1 MKIKV
6 LEPLGIPQTDLEK
19 KLTAAV
25 GNKAELVFYPDRKT
39 DIPTLVDRCQDADAV
54 VLSNFPFPAEVIQA
68 SPVLKYICVAF
79 TGFDHIDMEAAKER
93 GIQVANA
100 SGYSTVAVAEL
111 VFGLTLNLLRKLP
124 AADQAVRA
132 GKNSQGLIGLE
143 LAGRTFGI
151 IGLGHIGSQVAQIAQ
166 AFGCKVLAYN
176 RSHKDIP
183 GVNQV
188 PLDQVLAESDI
199 ISIHLPVNVETRG
212 FINANRLAQ
221 MKSSALLINCAR
233 GPIVDE
239 LALAEALRQGR
250 LAGAGIDVFDIEPP
264 LPEDHPLIQAPNCIL
279 TPHVGFLSLEA
290 MYKRADIVADNLRS
304 WLAGD
309 PLNLVN

>member
-79 TGFDHIDMEAAKER
+79 TGFDHVDMEAAKQR

-111 VFGLTLNLLRKLP
+111 VFGLTLSLLRKLP
-124 AADQAVRA
+124 AADRAVRT
-132 GKNSQGLIGLE
+132 GKSSHGLMGLE

>member
-79 TGFDHIDMEAAKER
+79 TGFDHVDMEAAKQR
-93 GIQVANA
+93 DIQVANA

-111 VFGLTLNLLRKLP
+111 VFGLTLSLLRKLP
-124 AADQAVRA
+124 AADRAVRT
-132 GKNSQGLIGLE
+132 GKSSHGLMGLE

-239 LALAEALRQGR
+239 LALAEALQQGR